1 MIEEY
6 ARSKYKAS
14 DLYKKM
20 SSTVHQDFDCEKV
33 NYGEMCDSMVIYLYE
48 GWKIVFVTA
57 DNINM
62 NMQTQNENTFQ
73 REHNL
78 AIAKDLVRNLR
89 ERKAVG
95 WIGNV
100 KAIIPLLVR
109 PKRLIQ

>member
-1 MIEEY
+1 M
-6 ARSKYKAS
+6 
-14 DLYKKM
+14 D
-20 SSTVHQDFDCEKV
+20 
-33 NYGEMCDSMVIYLYE
+33 
-48 GWKIVFVTA
+48 
-57 DNINM
+57 M

-109 PKRLIQ
+109 PKEIDPIEILEFRWLKDGKSGSDLTPSMKILS